1 VLQQHCQHFNG
12 LIGNLDLGSVFTK
25 LSRSQIQLER
35 AKAEEAGWAWDAHR
49 QQSLVRK
56 STTDGWDSF

>member
-1 VLQQHCQHFNG
+1 LNG
-12 LIGNLDLGSVFTK
+12 LIGNLDLDSVATK

-56 STTDGWDSF
+56 STTDGWESF